1 MTEHGLDAADIGAV
15 DEEVGGVAVSE
26 SMRGD
31 LLHDAGNFGI
41 FGDDALDA
49 SGGETAV
56 LVFVGAID
64 VDEEEWV

>member
-1 MTEHGLDAADIGAV
+1 MAEHGLDAPDVGAV

-26 SMRGD
+26 SVRGD
-31 LLHDAGNFGI
+31 LLHDAGVLGV
-41 FGDDALDA
+41 FGDDALNA

-64 VDEEEWV
+64 VDEEEGV